1 MTERRRRGI
10 ANFLSDKGVRD
21 RVRRL
26 PSDSA
31 LRRLAKRKV
40 KENDLFGALDA
51 MVANGDAHQQHI
63 RAFTKW
69 LDAQDED
76 ELA

>member
-1 MTERRRRGI
+1 MARGI
-10 ANFLSDKGVRD
+10 ANYMSDKAVRD

-26 PSDSA
+26 PSDTA
-31 LRRLAKRKV
+31 LRREAKRKV
-40 KENDLFGALDA
+40 KENNLFGALDA
-51 MVANGDAHQQHI
+51 MVESGDAHPQHV

-69 LDAQDED
+69 LNAQDED